1 MSEDFNNQSQVSVDG
16 ISSGLKTNDEVD
28 AIVRAKIA
36 RTTEKITRELEEK
49 HRAEIER
56 LSSTAKS
63 IDVDDIIAKAKDA
76 AKRELNNDIQRLQA
90 EHAEKAK
97 KMAEEKQQQEQ
108 QANIARQADQYFKH
122 VKDVS
127 YDASVHKVDIFT
139 GSTDD
144 SKADLEEFAPLLLMV
159 GDLDIEGT
167 SEIMSELA
175 KKPKKLRELNRDAK
189 ENNKRAVFSE
199 LKELASQIKEK
210 RSPAVRSVAR
220 EPVTPLKP
228 STVGSSSGSVY
239 TVADYKRDPRLR
251 R

>member
-1 MSEDFNNQSQVSVDG
+1 MSEDFNNQSQVSVDN
-16 ISSGLKTNDEVD
+16 ISSGLKTNEEVD

-49 HRAEIER
+49 HKAELER
-56 LSSTAKS
+56 LGSTAKN
-63 IDVDDIIAKAKDA
+63 IDIDDIIEKAKDA

-97 KMAEEKQQQEQ
+97 KMAEEKRQQEHQ
-108 QANIARQADQYFKH
+108 EAIARQADQYFKH

-167 SEIMSELA
+167 PEIMSELA

-189 ENNKRAVFSE
+189 ENNRRAVLSE
-199 LKELASQIKEK
+199 LKDLANQIKEK
-210 RSPAVRSVAR
+210 RSPSIKSIAR
-220 EPVTPLKP
+220 DPVTPLKP
-228 STVGSSSGSVY
+228 STVGSSRSGAY